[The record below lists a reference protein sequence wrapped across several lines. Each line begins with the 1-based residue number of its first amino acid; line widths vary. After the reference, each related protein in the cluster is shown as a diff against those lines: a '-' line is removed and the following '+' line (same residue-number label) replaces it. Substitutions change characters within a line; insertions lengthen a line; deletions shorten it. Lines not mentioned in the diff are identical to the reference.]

1 LILTVREYDFY
12 MNIFND
18 FLLAKNDEN
27 QKLMWKMRTI
37 IDLMKT
43 TDGQDDNGFMENA
56 LRMIMLLFNHY
67 IMTPCELERN
77 YFVNAPFDEKEEL
90 ITVLKKEFIR
100 SL

>member
-1 LILTVREYDFY
+1 MAVCECDFY

-27 QKLMWKMRTI
+27 EKIMWKMRTI
-37 IDLMKT
+37 IDLMKV
-43 TDGQDDNGFMENA
+43 TDGQEDNGFMENS

-67 IMTPCELERN
+67 IMTPCELQRN
-77 YFVNAPFDEKEEL
+77 YFVNTPFDEKEEL
-90 ITVLKKEFIR
+90 ITILKEEFIP

>member
-1 LILTVREYDFY
+1 MVVYECDFY

-27 QKLMWKMRTI
+27 QKIMWKMRTI
-37 IDLMKT
+37 IDLMKI
-43 TDGQDDNGFMENA
+43 TDGQDDSGFMERA

-77 YFVNAPFDEKEEL
+77 YFVNAQFDEKEEL
-90 ITVLKKEFIR
+90 ITILKEEFIQ

>member
-1 LILTVREYDFY
+1 MVVCEYDFY

-18 FLLAKNDEN
+18 FLLAQNDEN
-27 QKLMWKMRTI
+27 QKIMWKMRTI
-37 IDLMKT
+37 IDLMKIT
-43 TDGQDDNGFMENA
+43 ESQDDNGFMENA

-67 IMTPCELERN
+67 NMTPCELERN

-90 ITVLKKEFIR
+90 ITVLKEEFIR

>member
-1 LILTVREYDFY
+1 MILTVREYDFY

>member
-1 LILTVREYDFY
+1 MVACECDFY
-12 MNIFND
+12 MNIFDD

-27 QKLMWKMRTI
+27 QKIMWKMSTI
-37 IDLMKT
+37 IDLMKV
-43 TDGQDDNGFMENA
+43 TDAQDDSEFMENA

-67 IMTPCELERN
+67 NMTPCELERN

-90 ITVLKKEFIR
+90 ITVLKEEFIR

>member
-1 LILTVREYDFY
+1 MVVFEYDFY
-12 MNIFND
+12 MNIFDD
-18 FLLAKNDEN
+18 FLLAENDEN
-27 QKLMWKMRTI
+27 QKFIWKMRTI
-37 IDLMKT
+37 IDLMNV
-43 TDGQDDNGFMENA
+43 TDGQDDNGLMENA

-90 ITVLKKEFIR
+90 VNVLKEEFIR

>member
-1 LILTVREYDFY
+1 MVVCECDFY
-12 MNIFND
+12 MNIFDD

-27 QKLMWKMRTI
+27 QKIMWKMRTI
-37 IDLMKT
+37 IDLMKIT
-43 TDGQDDNGFMENA
+43 NGQDDNGFMENA
-56 LRMIMLLFNHY
+56 LRMIMLISNHY

-90 ITVLKKEFIR
+90 KTVLKEEFIR